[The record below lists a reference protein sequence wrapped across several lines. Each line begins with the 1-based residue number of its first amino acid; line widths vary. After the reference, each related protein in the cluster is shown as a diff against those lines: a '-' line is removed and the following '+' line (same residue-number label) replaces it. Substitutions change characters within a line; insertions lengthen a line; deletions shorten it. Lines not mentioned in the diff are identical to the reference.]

1 MNKSLMTLFT
11 LLLVSTAAAE
21 EVDQRLEADADGMV
35 SVYNTSGSIEIE
47 GWGRRE
53 VEVTGTIGDDVEEF
67 IFERSGRVTTIKVN
81 VPNRSH
87 GRKDVSSNLG
97 IRVPQKSSLD
107 IATVSADIDVVNVRG
122 EQELQAVSGDISA
135 GLYGNNI
142 RANTVSGDIDVEAEG
157 DGEARLVS
165 VSGDITARGLSGE
178 INAEAV
184 SGDIDV
190 RGGAFDE
197 VKVETVNGDITWM
210 AGLRQGGRLDM
221 ETVNGS
227 MDIEFV
233 GSVDA
238 RFDIETFNGRIKN
251 CFGPKPERTS
261 KYAPG
266 WELSFTEGE
275 GSGRVSIATL
285 NGSLDLC
292 KE

>member
-1 MNKSLMTLFT
+1 MNKIALTLPVLMIGSLAL
-11 LLLVSTAAAE
+11 AA
-21 EVDQRLEADADGMV
+21 EVDQKLDADPEGKV
-35 SVYNTSGSIEIE
+35 SVYNTSGSVEIE

-53 VEVTGTIGDDVEEF
+53 VEVKGTIGDDVEEF
-67 IFERSGRVTTIKVN
+67 IFESSGKVTTIKVK
-81 VPNRSH
+81 VRNRSH
-87 GRKDVSSNLG
+87 GRSDVTSNLV

-107 IATVSADIDVVNVRG
+107 VSTVSADIDVENVRG
-122 EQELQAVSGDISA
+122 DQELQAVSGDIETEIFGSD
-135 GLYGNNI
+135 I
-142 RANTVSGDIDVEAEG
+142 RANTVSGDLDIVAEG
-157 DGEARLVS
+157 EGRARLVS
-165 VSGDITARGLSGE
+165 VSGDITARGLAGE
-178 INAEAV
+178 VNAEVV
-184 SGDIDV
+184 SGDVDI
-190 RGGAFDE
+190 RGGSFDE
-197 VKVETVNGDITWM
+197 IKAESVNGDITWV
-210 AGLRQGGRLDM
+210 GTLREGGRLDM

-227 MDIEFV
+227 IDVEFV

-275 GSGRVSIATL
+275 GSGRVTIATL